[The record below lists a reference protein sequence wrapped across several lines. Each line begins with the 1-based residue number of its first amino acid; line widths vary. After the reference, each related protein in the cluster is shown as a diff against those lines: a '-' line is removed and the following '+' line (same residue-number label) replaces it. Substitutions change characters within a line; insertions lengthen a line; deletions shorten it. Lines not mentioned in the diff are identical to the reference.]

1 MTYISLSTVDEIYS
15 CCSSIKIY
23 KNQLEHHKFRIFCLS
38 LKKFEQ
44 SLGENAAE
52 DYWKDFLRPLRQ
64 YRFKLCAAPLPFN
77 HPIACQPGT
86 IKFLEK
92 HLKSCKFIYPD
103 FDSPANKIFNCL
115 VDLSIC
121 DDNPLLDFLEK
132 NYPNDSLLLK
142 ESYLISAV
150 ENILFTSHKL
160 KNNTI
165 LTPSHLRT
173 NSCYKRLV
181 VIGAT
186 LWFPD
191 YIFTA
196 PRTYEIDI
204 VQYSWIKDKW
214 QPKPVFI
221 ASPDNVI
228 QSNIVYLPICNT
240 EEINTKNTD
249 IAQEDYLHPDEIIL
263 PSTNTNWIQIGKK
276 ISTFSSYIDN
286 EESIEARLFLLEGE
300 IAVFLDA
307 NTKALVIDLV
317 ENGESQVK
325 RELVTD
331 IETGMFIILRTNG
344 GGDYI
349 IPLANYILGE
359 KAQYFR
365 ELQRLWKTRLKNKV
379 SSSSLQDVSWRLLNL
394 GSKLAKHEQN
404 IRTWMS
410 SRNIKPKDEKDFNA
424 ILTFVGLADR
434 LEEFHEAAEEI
445 YRAHYQAGKHIR
457 KLLMNKVRTS
467 NLQKLEQIGKM
478 DFELSEADGGSMTAF
493 RVLDIHREIIMLP
506 FSKIAH
512 PFQLDGEFAND

>member
-15 CCSSIKIY
+15 CSSSVKIY
-23 KNQLEHHKFRIFCLS
+23 QNRLEHQKFRIFCLL
-38 LKKFEQ
+38 LKKIEQ
-44 SLGENAAE
+44 SLGENAEE

-92 HLKSCKFIYPD
+92 HLKNCKFIYSD
-103 FDSPANKIFNCL
+103 FASAANEIFNFL
-115 VDLSIC
+115 VDLSKS
-121 DDNPLLDFLEK
+121 DDNPMLDFIEN
-132 NYPNDSLLLK
+132 NYQNNSLLLK
-142 ESYLISAV
+142 ESYLIPAV
-150 ENILFTSHKL
+150 ENVLSVSHKV
-160 KNNTI
+160 KKNTI
-165 LTPSHLRT
+165 LTPSQLRT
-173 NSCYKRLV
+173 NNCHKRLV

-186 LWFPD
+186 RWFPD

-196 PRTYEIDI
+196 PRTYEINI
-204 VQYSWIKDKW
+204 VHYIWIKDNW
-214 QPKPVFI
+214 QSKPVFI

-228 QSNIVYLPICNT
+228 QSNIVYLPIRNT
-240 EEINTKNTD
+240 EDVNTKITN
-249 IAQEDYLHPDEIIL
+249 IAQEDYLHPDEIIP
-263 PSTNTNWIQIGKK
+263 PSINWIQGCKK
-276 ISTFSSYIDN
+276 ISNFSSSSDN

-317 ENGESQVK
+317 EDGESQVK

-331 IETGMFIILRTNG
+331 IETRMFIILRTNG

-349 IPLANYILGE
+349 IPLANHILGE
-359 KAQYFR
+359 KAQTFR
-365 ELQRLWKTRLKNKV
+365 ELQQLWKTRLKNKV

-410 SRNIKPKDEKDFNA
+410 SRNIKPKNEKDFNA

-457 KLLMNKVRTS
+457 QLLLHKVRTS

-493 RVLDIHREIIMLP
+493 RVVDINREVIMLP
-506 FSKIAH
+506 SSKISH
-512 PFQLDGEFAND
+512 PFQLDGEFTHD

>member
-15 CCSSIKIY
+15 CSSDAKIY
-23 KNQLEHHKFRIFCLS
+23 QNSLDHHKFRIFCLS

-44 SLGENAAE
+44 SLGENAEE
-52 DYWKDFLRPLRQ
+52 DYWKNFLRPLRQ

-77 HPIACQPGT
+77 HPIASQSDT

-92 HLKSCKFIYPD
+92 QLKNCKSMYQD
-103 FDSPANKIFNCL
+103 FASAANEIFNLL
-115 VDLSIC
+115 VDLSKS
-121 DDNPLLDFLEK
+121 DDNPLLDFIEK
-132 NYPNDSLLLK
+132 NYPNNSLVIK
-142 ESYLISAV
+142 ESYLIPAV
-150 ENILFTSHKL
+150 ENVLSASHKL
-160 KNNTI
+160 NKNLI
-165 LTPSHLRT
+165 LAPSQLRT
-173 NSCYKRLV
+173 NSCHKRLV

-186 LWFPD
+186 RWFPD

-204 VQYSWIKDKW
+204 VHYSWIKNRW

-228 QSNIVYLPICNT
+228 QSNFIYLPICNT
-240 EEINTKNTD
+240 EDVNTKTTD
-249 IAQEDYLHPDEIIL
+249 IFQEDHLHPDEIIP
-263 PSTNTNWIQIGKK
+263 PSINWIQVCKK
-276 ISTFSSYIDN
+276 FSTFSLSIDK

-300 IAVFLDA
+300 IAVFLDTK
-307 NTKALVIDLV
+307 TKALVIDLM
-317 ENGESQVK
+317 EDGESQVK
-325 RELVTD
+325 RESVTD

-349 IPLANYILGE
+349 IPLANHILGE
-359 KAQYFR
+359 KAQTFR
-365 ELQRLWKTRLKNKV
+365 ELQQLWKTRLKNKI

-410 SRNIKPKDEKDFNA
+410 SRNIKPKNEKDFNA

-434 LEEFHEAAEEI
+434 LEEFHKAAEEI

-457 KLLMNKVRTS
+457 QLLLHKVRTS

-493 RVLDIHREIIMLP
+493 RVVDINRELIMLP
-506 FSKIAH
+506 SSKIAH
-512 PFQLDGEFAND
+512 PFQLDGEFTND

>member
-15 CCSSIKIY
+15 CSSSVKIY
-23 KNQLEHHKFRIFCLS
+23 RNRLEHNKFCIFCLL
-38 LKKFEQ
+38 LKKIEQ
-44 SLGENAAE
+44 SLGEDVEE

-77 HPIACQPGT
+77 HPIVCQPGT

-92 HLKSCKFIYPD
+92 HLKNCKFLYSD
-103 FDSPANKIFNCL
+103 FASAANEIFNCL
-115 VDLSIC
+115 VDLSKY
-121 DDNPLLDFLEK
+121 DDNPLLDFIEK
-132 NYPNDSLLLK
+132 NYPNNSLLLK
-142 ESYLISAV
+142 ESSLIPIVEKVLSASPKLDK
-150 ENILFTSHKL
+150 NI
-160 KNNTI
+160 I
-165 LTPSHLRT
+165 LTPSLLRT
-173 NSCYKRLV
+173 NSCHRRLV

-186 LWFPD
+186 RWFPD

-228 QSNIVYLPICNT
+228 QSNIVYLPIRNT
-240 EEINTKNTD
+240 EEVNTQITD
-249 IAQEDYLHPDEIIL
+249 IVQENYLHAEEIIP
-263 PSTNTNWIQIGKK
+263 PSINWIQVGKK
-276 ISTFSSYIDN
+276 LSTFSSLIDN

-317 ENGESQVK
+317 EDDESQVK

-349 IPLANYILGE
+349 IPLANHILGE
-359 KAQYFR
+359 KAQHFR
-365 ELQRLWKTRLKNKV
+365 ELQQLWKTRLKNKV
-379 SSSSLQDVSWRLLNL
+379 SSSSLQDVSWNLLNL

-410 SRNIKPKDEKDFNA
+410 SKNIKPKNEKDFNA

-445 YRAHYQAGKHIR
+445 SHAHYQAGKCIR
-457 KLLMNKVRTS
+457 QLLLHKVRTS
-467 NLQKLEQIGKM
+467 NLQNLEQIGKM

-493 RVLDIHREIIMLP
+493 RVVDINREVIILP
-506 FSKIAH
+506 SSKIAH
-512 PFQLDGEFAND
+512 PFQLNGEFIND